1 MNNFMDLISMNE
13 ISASGD
19 NILEKYSSG
28 DIAIIG
34 MSARLPGVDSISEF
48 WDKIVGG
55 ADFIGA
61 IPEQRKKDVEDYL
74 NFIGRLQKEDF
85 EEGAYL
91 KHIDKF
97 DYSFFNISP
106 NEAAFMDPNQRLFLE
121 TAWET
126 IEDAGYSS
134 DEIMGSNTAVFVGL
148 SNEPEYKK
156 LIYDVVEPSF
166 YSMSVQGNLS
176 PIIASRLSYLLDLR
190 GPNMVVNTLC
200 SSSLVA
206 LHLGCQSLKN
216 GECSMALIGGVQI
229 NLLPIRQ
236 VEVGIESSSK
246 RTRTFDH
253 QSDGTGAGEGIITVL
268 LKPLDKALKD
278 EDNIYAVIK
287 GSAYNQDGASA
298 SLTAPNPAAQ
308 EDVIIKAWQEA
319 GIDPETISYIEAH
332 GTGTRL
338 GDPIEIDGIQ
348 RAFQRYTDKKQFC
361 AIGSVKSNIG
371 HLDASAGL
379 AGLLK
384 AVLAIQKGQIPPT
397 INFERPNR
405 MIAFHESPVYVN
417 TTLREWETDGFP
429 RRCGVSSFGF
439 SGTNCH
445 VILEEPPHMDA
456 GKDKKNK
463 KEGDFRILTLSAK
476 TVGSLERLVTLYSKL
491 DYHKLGWENV
501 CYTASIGRTH
511 YNCRLAL
518 IVESKSDLIRKLEL
532 LIKLG
537 LKGSSTIGIFYT
549 GIYYNNYKV
558 INEEKAIRY
567 HGEITKEEKRII
579 DCQAKNLL
587 ETIKSGNDL
596 NGETLIKICELYV
609 KGAEIK
615 WDILYQFDNKRR
627 VRLPVYPFESKR
639 CWVNIAES
647 RKFNSEELFFTK
659 SWYSKELSESDE
671 KRGNGIT
678 LVISNSLM
686 GLDLEKRTDTKVV
699 EVIISNGFKKSS
711 NGLYYISNREDD
723 FKRLLNEIG
732 VKNITQI
739 IYSVFPDN
747 IDGEALSGFEAK
759 FHKVLYSFFH
769 LIKNLLADNLK
780 DLGIVLVGQCANW
793 VDGSEEEINPEYAAL
808 FGLGKVVNVEDF
820 RIKCRCIDIDDKTP
834 IGDVQKEI
842 DMGQDYN
849 VAYRKGKRYVQE
861 IMGANPIKVKNREI
875 QIKEGGVYV
884 ITGGM
889 GGIGLNIASSLSL
902 KAKVKIILINRTE
915 YPERKNW
922 ELVQEKNSDAADKL
936 NMILQIEKR
945 GSSVELCTA
954 DVAKHED
961 IKLVLEGI
969 RSKYRKI
976 NGIIHSAAIG
986 VGSQG
991 KTLKEESFEDF
1002 VHVISP
1008 KMQGTCLL
1016 EELTKEDELDFF
1028 VVFSSPITLMG
1039 AIGSGSYTAANAYIE
1054 SFAEARNIGKKN
1066 TICISWAPWEKT
1078 IEASKESF
1086 IGNKHIFEV
1095 LSTEELIRS
1104 FEIIMDKD
1112 INSAIVGRLNYN
1124 SDLLRLKGILPFHLS
1139 EGIKS
1144 KIQVLGA
1151 DKKTDEILSFA
1162 DTLPNVILTG
1172 REDES
1177 YSEDEKLIAAVWGN
1191 TLGYTELRIN
1201 DNFYELGGDSI
1212 NAMKII
1218 NRINVEKNMELTVKD
1233 LLSNL
1238 TIKEMAI
1245 CIENKQV
1252 KLNLEQYSL
1261 IPKIE
1266 KKNYYSASMAQKRMY
1281 LLTIRKHK
1289 DISWNMS
1296 WVFNMKGRFDVS
1308 RLEQAFKQLIDRHEI
1323 LRTSLCL
1330 MKNEIVQIIEDSVDF
1345 SIIQQELNNRA
1356 IDQVADEFIK
1366 PFELDRAPLFRVGLF
1381 KIHEEEHFLIFDIHH
1396 IIADAASMQVMLRD
1410 ITSIYKRIELPA
1422 MPIQYTDYSEWQN
1435 NLLASGFFKK
1445 QQEYWI
1451 NKFTGDV
1458 SVLDLPFDNVNSEEM
1473 CAEGNKIY
1481 AEIGEN
1487 LTYKFKRLSER
1498 MGVSLFITLVSAYYI
1513 LINKFSNQKDITIG
1527 VPISGRTHSDLESL
1541 IGVFIN
1547 IIVLKCTLRDEMTY
1561 ADLLRAVNRDFLES
1575 CDNCDYPFFELVK
1588 DLKSYMGDEKSP
1600 ISNILFVMQNT
1611 GSQEIELESGLSIT
1625 PYEHVN
1631 LVSRN
1636 DILLEAV
1643 EKDNKIQLIFEYNPK
1658 LFRKD
1663 TIEGLINLYE
1673 KIISDVCGN
1682 YNIMIGDVG
1691 FLSNI

>member
-13 ISASGD
+13 ISASND
-19 NILEKYSSG
+19 NILKKYSSG

-34 MSARLPGVDSISEF
+34 MSARLPGVDSVSEF
-48 WDKIVGG
+48 WDKIAGG
-55 ADFIGA
+55 TDFIGT

-74 NFIGRLQKEDF
+74 NFIGRSKKEQNF

-91 KHIDKF
+91 KDVDKF

-134 DEIMGSNTAVFVGL
+134 AEIMGSNTAVFVGL

-166 YSMSVQGNLS
+166 YAMSVQGNLS
-176 PIIASRLSYLLDLR
+176 PIIASRISYLLDLR
-190 GPNMVVNTLC
+190 GPSMVVNTLC

-229 NLLPIRQ
+229 NLIPIRQ
-236 VEVGIESSSK
+236 VKIGIESSSK

-253 QSDGTGAGEGIITVL
+253 QADGTGAGEGIISVL

-278 EDNIYAVIK
+278 GDNIYAVIK

-298 SLTAPNPAAQ
+298 GLTAPNPAAQ
-308 EDVIIKAWQEA
+308 EDVIIRAWQAA

-338 GDPIEIDGIQ
+338 GDPIEVDGIQ
-348 RAFQRYTDKKQFC
+348 RAFRRYTDKKQFC

-397 INFERPNR
+397 INFEEPNR
-405 MIAFHESPVYVN
+405 MIAFDESPVYVN
-417 TTLREWETDGFP
+417 TTLREWKTDGFP

-445 VILEEPPHMDA
+445 VILEEPPHNDA
-456 GKDKKNK
+456 GNAKKNK
-463 KEGDFRILTLSAK
+463 NQGDFRILTLSAK

-491 DYHKLGWENV
+491 DYDELGWENV
-501 CYTASIGRTH
+501 CYTSGISRTH

-518 IVESKSDLIRKLEL
+518 IVESKKDLIRKLEL

-537 LKGSSTIGIFYT
+537 LKGSSTIGIFYN
-549 GIYYNNYKV
+549 GIYYDNYKV
-558 INEEKAIRY
+558 INENKAIRD
-567 HGEITKEEKRII
+567 HGEITKEEKKII
-579 DCQAKNLL
+579 DFQAKNLL
-587 ETIKSGNDL
+587 ETIKSGEDL
-596 NGETLIKICELYV
+596 NGETIIKICELYV

-615 WDILYQFDNKRR
+615 WDLLYQFDIKRK

-639 CWVNIAES
+639 CWVNIPES
-647 RKFNSEELFFTK
+647 SKVNSEELFFTK
-659 SWYSKELSESDE
+659 SWYRKELSQSNE
-671 KRGNGIT
+671 KSGDGIT
-678 LVISNSLM
+678 LVINNSLI
-686 GLDLEKRTDTKVV
+686 GQALAKRANTKVV

-711 NGLYYISNREDD
+711 SGLYYISNSEDD
-723 FKRLLNEIG
+723 FQRLLNEIG
-732 VKNITQI
+732 VQNISQI
-739 IYSVFPDN
+739 IYSVFPNN
-747 IDGEALSGFEAK
+747 IDGEALFGFETK
-759 FHKVLYSFFH
+759 IQKVLYSFIH
-769 LIKNLLADNLK
+769 LIKYILVDNRNSL
-780 DLGIVLVGQCANW
+780 DIVLLGQCANC
-793 VDGSEEEINPEYAAL
+793 VDGSEKEINPEYAAL

-820 RIKCRCIDIDDKTP
+820 RIKCRCIDIDDKTS
-834 IGDVQKEI
+834 ISDVQNEI
-842 DMGQDYN
+842 ELGQDYN
-849 VAYRKGKRYVQE
+849 VAYRKGKRYAQE
-861 IMGANPIKVKNREI
+861 VMETNPIKLKNRDI

-889 GGIGLNIASSLSL
+889 GGIGINIASYLSL

-915 YPERKNW
+915 YNERKNW
-922 ELVQEKNSDAADKL
+922 DIEQDKDSDVADKF
-936 NMILQIEKR
+936 NMIMQIEKR
-945 GSSVELCTA
+945 GSSVEIYKA
-954 DVAKHED
+954 DIAKHED
-961 IKLVLEGI
+961 IKLVLEDI
-969 RSKYRKI
+969 KSKYRKI

-986 VGSQG
+986 VGRQG
-991 KTLKEESFEDF
+991 KILKEQCLEDF

-1016 EELTKEDELDFF
+1016 EELTSEDELDFF

-1039 AIGSGSYTAANAYIE
+1039 AVGSGSYTAANAYIE

-1086 IGNKHIFEV
+1086 MGNKHLFEV
-1095 LSTEELIRS
+1095 LSTEELIKS
-1104 FEIIMDKD
+1104 FEIIMEKD
-1112 INSAIVGRLNYN
+1112 INSVIVGRINYN
-1124 SDLLRLKGILPFHLS
+1124 SDLFRIEDIMPFHVS
-1139 EGIKS
+1139 EGIRS
-1144 KIQVLGA
+1144 KHQALGA
-1151 DKKTDEILSFA
+1151 DKKTDDILSYA

-1172 REDES
+1172 GEEES
-1177 YSEDEKLIAAVWGN
+1177 YSEDEKLIAAVWGH
-1191 TLGYTELRIN
+1191 TLGYTELRID

-1218 NRINVEKNMELTVKD
+1218 NRINDEKKMELTVKD

-1238 TIKEMAI
+1238 TIKEMAV
-1245 CIENKQV
+1245 CVENKRA
-1252 KLNLEQYSL
+1252 KLNHEQYSL

-1281 LLTIRKHK
+1281 LLTIKKHK

-1296 WVFNMKGRFDVS
+1296 WVFNMKGRFDVNK
-1308 RLEQAFKQLIDRHEI
+1308 LEQVFKQLIDRHEI
-1323 LRTSLCL
+1323 LRTSFGL
-1330 MKNEIVQIIEDSVDF
+1330 MKNEIVQKIEDSVDF
-1345 SIIQQELNNRA
+1345 SIIQQELNNRD

-1366 PFELDRAPLFRVGLF
+1366 PFELDKAPLFRVGLF
-1381 KIHEEEHFLIFDIHH
+1381 KVNDEEHFLIFDIHH
-1396 IIADAASMQVMLRD
+1396 MIADAASMQVMLRD
-1410 ITSIYKRIELPA
+1410 ITSIYKGIELPA

-1445 QQEYWI
+1445 QREYWV
-1451 NKFTGDV
+1451 NKFIGDV
-1458 SVLDLPFDNVNSEEM
+1458 PVLELPFDNISSEEIS
-1473 CAEGNKIY
+1473 ADGNKIY
-1481 AEIGEN
+1481 AEIEEN
-1487 LTYKFKRLSER
+1487 LTYKLKRNSET
-1498 MGVSLFITLVSAYYI
+1498 MGVSLFITLVSAFYI

-1527 VPISGRTHSDLESL
+1527 VPVSGRTHSDLEGL

-1547 IIVLKCTLRDEMTY
+1547 IIVLKCTLWDEMTY
-1561 ADLLRAVNRDFLES
+1561 ADLVRAVSQDFLES
-1575 CDNCDYPFFELVK
+1575 CDNCNYPFFELVK
-1588 DLKSYMGDEKSP
+1588 DLKSYMGDKKSP

-1611 GSQEIELESGLSIT
+1611 GSQKIQLDSGLSIT

-1682 YNIMIGDVG
+1682 CNIMIGEVG
-1691 FLSNI
+1691 L